1 MFVNTYDFGC
11 INDIRSCRSYT
22 PYHANILHVEIQNII
37 EYKSF
42 VYDIMVVRK
51 VKKVRGL
58 Y

>member
-1 MFVNTYDFGC
+1 VRN
-11 INDIRSCRSYT
+11 RYT
-22 PYHANILHVEIQNII
+22 PSHANILHVEIQNII

-51 VKKVRGL
+51 VKKVKKVRGL